1 MLSKNDIKRVNS
13 LKIKK
18 YRSIEGVFIAEGPK
32 IIPEFINAGWKCEF
46 IATTEAHLPIF
57 SDQNQLNIKII
68 DEEILSKISALQH
81 PQGCLGVFEIK
92 IPSLIPDSNRWSLVL
107 DGIQDPGNLG
117 TLIRIADWFGMQGIF
132 CSEDTVDIYNPKVIQ
147 ATMGSAARIPVQ
159 YGSLETL
166 FTQNASIPVYGGL
179 LEGTPIQEANMH
191 TPGFLLIGNEGNG
204 IRPHILPFITQ
215 AITIPKL
222 GEAESLNA
230 GVAAGIMA
238 GFACL
243 KH

>member
-1 MLSKNDIKRVNS
+1 MLSKNDIKRINS

-18 YRSIEGVFIAEGPK
+18 YRSIEGVFIVEGPK
-32 IIPEFINAGWKCEF
+32 IIPEFIKAGWKCEF
-46 IATTEAHLPIF
+46 IATTETHLPIF
-57 SDQNQLNIKII
+57 SGLKQQNIKII

-81 PQGCLGVFEIK
+81 PQGCLGIFEINNSA
-92 IPSLIPDSNRWSLVL
+92 IFPDSGRWSLVL
-107 DGIQDPGNLG
+107 DGIQDPGNMG

-132 CSEDTVDIYNPKVIQ
+132 CSEDTVDPYNPKVIQ

-166 FTQNASIPVYGGL
+166 FSQHKHIPVYGGL
-179 LEGTPIQEANMH
+179 LEGTPIQEANMQS
-191 TPGFLLIGNEGNG
+191 PGFLLIGNEGNG
-204 IRPHILPFITQ
+204 IRSNILPLITQ
-215 AITIPKL
+215 AITIPRL

-243 KH
+243 KR

>member
-18 YRSIEGVFIAEGPK
+18 YRSIEGFFIAEGPK
-32 IIPEFINAGWKCEF
+32 IIPEFLKAGWKCDF

-57 SDQNQLNIKII
+57 SHQNQYAVKVI
-68 DEEILSKISALQH
+68 DDDTLSKISALQH

-92 IPSLIPDSNRWSLVL
+92 KAALLPDPQRWMLAL

-117 TLIRIADWFGMQGIF
+117 TLIRIADWFGMQGVY
-132 CSEDTVDIYNPKVIQ
+132 CSEDTVDVYNPKVIQ
-147 ATMGSAARIPVQ
+147 ATMGSAARIPVH
-159 YGSLETL
+159 YSSLETL
-166 FTQNASIPVYGGL
+166 FTQHNQIPVYGGL
-179 LEGTPIQEANMH
+179 LNGTPIQEANLQ
-191 TPGFLLIGNEGNG
+191 TLGFLLIGNEGNG
-204 IRPHILPFITQ
+204 IREKILPFITQ
-215 AITIPKL
+215 AITIPRL

-230 GVAAGIMA
+230 AVAAGIMA

-243 KH
+243 